1 MNSNYN
7 YSDFTGMRLTANNE
21 LQRYETRRYESR
33 RDQEQLQLQPV
44 ATPAKHADDEKRI
57 EAMLLSHSKYHI
69 YCE

>member
-7 YSDFTGMRLTANNE
+7 YSDFSGIHLTTNNE
-21 LQRYETRRYESR
+21 SQRY
-33 RDQEQLQLQPV
+33 DQRQQLQQV
-44 ATPAKHADDEKRI
+44 STQASESQEEKRI

>member
-7 YSDFTGMRLTANNE
+7 YSDFSGIHLTANNE
-21 LQRYETRRYESR
+21 TQRYDQQRERKQVSTQSYES
-33 RDQEQLQLQPV
+33 QE
-44 ATPAKHADDEKRI
+44 EKRI

>member
-7 YSDFTGMRLTANNE
+7 FSDFSGIRLTANNE
-21 LQRYETRRYESR
+21 TQRYEQRLEQQQVSSQSLESA
-33 RDQEQLQLQPV
+33 E
-44 ATPAKHADDEKRI
+44 EKRI

>member
-7 YSDFTGMRLTANNE
+7 YSDFSGIRLTANNE
-21 LQRYETRRYESR
+21 SQRYDQQLELQQVSTQSYES
-33 RDQEQLQLQPV
+33 QE
-44 ATPAKHADDEKRI
+44 EKRI

>member
-7 YSDFTGMRLTANNE
+7 FSDFSGIHLTANNE
-21 LQRYETRRYESR
+21 SQRY
-33 RDQEQLQLQPV
+33 DQQLEQQQVSTQSIDSPE
-44 ATPAKHADDEKRI
+44 EKRI

>member
-7 YSDFTGMRLTANNE
+7 YSDFSGIHLTANNE
-21 LQRYETRRYESR
+21 TQRYDQQRELKQVSKQSYES
-33 RDQEQLQLQPV
+33 QE
-44 ATPAKHADDEKRI
+44 EKRI

>member
-7 YSDFTGMRLTANNE
+7 YSGFSGVPLTANNE
-21 LQRYETRRYESR
+21 SQRY
-33 RDQEQLQLQPV
+33 DQQLELQQV
-44 ATPAKHADDEKRI
+44 TTQSKELEEEKRI

>member
-7 YSDFTGMRLTANNE
+7 FSDFSGIRLTANNE
-21 LQRYETRRYESR
+21 SQRY
-33 RDQEQLQLQPV
+33 DQQLQQQQV
-44 ATPAKHADDEKRI
+44 STQAIESAEEKRI

>member
-7 YSDFTGMRLTANNE
+7 FSGFSGIQLTANNE
-21 LQRYETRRYESR
+21 SQRY
-33 RDQEQLQLQPV
+33 DQQLELQQVSTQSIDSPE
-44 ATPAKHADDEKRI
+44 EKRI

>member
-7 YSDFTGMRLTANNE
+7 YSDFSGIHLTANNE
-21 LQRYETRRYESR
+21 SQRYDQQRELQQVTTQPYES
-33 RDQEQLQLQPV
+33 QE
-44 ATPAKHADDEKRI
+44 EKRI